1 MSNDECSPLGDSFE
15 SFLENEGIRDEV
27 YGEAIKRV
35 IAWQLDEARK
45 ASDLS
50 KTAMADAMNTSRSQ
64 VERVLDPENVAVS
77 LDVLNRAALAVGK
90 RLKVELVDR
99 I

>member
-1 MSNDECSPLGDSFE
+1 MSNDECPPLGDSFE

>member
-1 MSNDECSPLGDSFE
+1 MSNDECSPLGDTFE
-15 SFLENEGIRDEV
+15 SFLESEGIRDEV

-35 IAWQLDEARK
+35 IAWQLEEARK

>member
-15 SFLENEGIRDEV
+15 SFLEGEGIRDEV

-35 IAWQLDEARK
+35 IAWQLEEARK

-64 VERVLDPENVAVS
+64 VERVLDPENVAIS